1 VTVISCK
8 SGHFVKLVTVIS
20 CKSGYFVKLDLII
33 QEALAAVEPRM
44 RGGNADRSAGFCS
57 LYRLAGFAGFLG
69 RLLQEILK
77 MRFEE
82 EAETLGNL
90 RMAQAA
96 SLLGYVSGISP
107 LEHYGMR
114 HAGRSAVH
122 FLRPT
127 PQ

>member
-1 VTVISCK
+1 
-8 SGHFVKLVTVIS
+8 VKLVTVIS

-33 QEALAAVEPRM
+33 QEALAAVEIRM

-90 RMAQAA
+90 HLAQAA
-96 SLLGYVSGISP
+96 SLLDLSARGGLRWDQPLLKEKFPLLINYGNSP
-107 LEHYGMR
+107 VPRRY
-114 HAGRSAVH
+114 
-122 FLRPT
+122 
-127 PQ
+127 